1 MPFFKLWLSFVFP
14 FQNYEGWSMS
24 DSSTLL
30 DFGMPRVHSTS
41 QERPWELTEK
51 DSRWLEA
58 WRRPLSPASAQSQS
72 LVRCLTKQYSSG
84 ALAGSRDGGVMGR
97 LADLQGEVPP
107 PTMDTFFLG
116 QGVLSGRIP
125 PTWARGET
133 TGRSQARG
141 SSASRS
147 PPSQTYI
154 WSTSRQGCGEKACTL
169 SKVINTVHVYFQD
182 V

>member
-1 MPFFKLWLSFVFP
+1 MPFFKLWLSFVFS
-14 FQNYEGWSMS
+14 FQNYEGWSLS

-30 DFGMPRVHSTS
+30 NFGMLRVHSTLQKRS
-41 QERPWELTEK
+41 WELTEK
-51 DSRWLEA
+51 DWKWLEA
-58 WRRPLSPASAQSQS
+58 WRRSFFSIFCTVTESGS
-72 LVRCLTKQYSSG
+72 MSKQYPSG
-84 ALAGSRDGGVMGR
+84 APAVSRYGGVMGQ

-133 TGRSQARG
+133 TGRSQVRG

-147 PPSQTYI
+147 PPSQPYI
-154 WSTSRQGCGEKACTL
+154 WSTSRQGCWEKACTL

-182 V
+182 A